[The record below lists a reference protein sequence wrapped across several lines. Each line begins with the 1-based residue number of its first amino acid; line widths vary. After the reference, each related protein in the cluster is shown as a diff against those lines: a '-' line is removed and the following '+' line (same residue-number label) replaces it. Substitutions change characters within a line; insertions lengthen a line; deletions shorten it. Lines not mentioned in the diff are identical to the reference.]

1 MRLPTL
7 HQFFRH
13 QLEQGFQARG
23 LEKSETVEY
32 VSDVLTRFA
41 QTRTLYPLHD
51 DAGRPLEHIV
61 DMLTAC
67 QQAHETGSRA
77 AVESSIVRHI
87 GEYTLFMTGL
97 FRERVEA
104 RGELDY
110 YTAHGRSAF
119 WRSADY
125 EFNPNRRRVFRQLY
139 QDFEPISD
147 ILDYLRRVRFP
158 LQARTDDLLAA
169 FWRA

>member
-13 QLEQGFQARG
+13 QLEQGFQAHG
-23 LEKSETVEY
+23 FDNGDAVEY

-41 QTRTLYPLHD
+41 QSRALYPLHD
-51 DAGRPLEHIV
+51 ETGRPLEHIV
-61 DMLTAC
+61 DML
-67 QQAHETGSRA
+67 QQAQEAGSRA
-77 AVESSIVRHI
+77 AVEGTIVRHI
-87 GEYTLFMTGL
+87 GDYTLFMTGL

-125 EFNPNRRRVFRQLY
+125 ELNPNRRRIFRQLY

-147 ILDYLRRVRFP
+147 ILDWLRRVQFP
-158 LQARTDDLLAA
+158 LQERPDDLFAA

>member
-23 LEKSETVEY
+23 LDKSEAVEY

-41 QTRTLYPLHD
+41 QTRALYPLHD
-51 DAGRPLEHIV
+51 DTDRPLEHIV
-61 DMLTAC
+61 DML
-67 QQAHETGSRA
+67 QQAQEAGSRA
-77 AVESSIVRHI
+77 AIESTIVRHI
-87 GEYTLFMTGL
+87 GDYTLFMTGL

-110 YTAHGRSAF
+110 YTAHGRTAF

-125 EFNPNRRRVFRQLY
+125 ELNPNRRRVYRQLY

-147 ILDYLRRVRFP
+147 ILDWLRRVQFP
-158 LQARTDDLLAA
+158 LENRSENLFAA

>member
-23 LEKSETVEY
+23 LGKSEAVDY

-41 QTRTLYPLHD
+41 QTRALYSLRD
-51 DAGRPLEHIV
+51 DEGRPLEHIV

-67 QQAHETGSRA
+67 QQAQEAGSRA

-87 GEYTLFMTGL
+87 GDYTLFMTGL

-110 YTAHGRSAF
+110 YTAHGRTAF
-119 WRSADY
+119 WRSADF
-125 EFNPNRRRVFRQLY
+125 EINPNRRRLYRQLY

-147 ILDYLRRVRFP
+147 ILDYLRRVQFP
-158 LQARTDDLLAA
+158 LQARSENLLAA